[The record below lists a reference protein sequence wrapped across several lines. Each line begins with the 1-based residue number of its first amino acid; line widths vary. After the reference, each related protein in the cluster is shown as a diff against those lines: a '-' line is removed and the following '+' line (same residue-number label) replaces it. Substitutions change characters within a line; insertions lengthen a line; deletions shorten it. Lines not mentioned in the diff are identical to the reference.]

1 VSRIVHQS
9 AGRSRGA
16 LSDLLQHLMVAEL
29 LAPGQRFLVV
39 SPWIKDVPVIDN
51 RSGRFSNLDPRWGAS
66 LVRISAVLRTML
78 LAGTDVYLACRPGKD
93 ENRFVERLE
102 GLAQA
107 DGSGV
112 NLHIARHQDMFAAN
126 RRHEKALIADDWAL
140 QGSMNLTHSGVELN
154 GELVRL
160 TAAPEDVAELAA
172 ELMGL
177 FQGAER

>member
-29 LAPGQRFLVV
+29 TAPGRRFVVV
-39 SPWIKDVPVIDN
+39 SPWITDVPVIDN
-51 RSGRFSNLDPRWGAS
+51 RSGRFSSLDPRWGAS

-78 LAGTDVYLACRPGKD
+78 LAGTDVYLACRPGKAED
-93 ENRFVERLE
+93 RFIERLSD
-102 GLAQA
+102 LAVG
-107 DGSGV
+107 DGSRS

-126 RRHEKALIADDWAL
+126 RRHEKALIADDWAMS
-140 QGSMNLTHSGVELN
+140 GSMNLTYAGVELN
-154 GELVRL
+154 GELVRV
-160 TAAPEDVAELAA
+160 TSTPEDVAELAA

-177 FQGAER
+177 FREAD